1 MAHPSDASE
10 TRTLHPL
17 VLPARLSEAGAAE
30 LRRGLYV
37 DCETTGFSPEHDAV
51 IELALLPFTYTLA
64 GTVVEVLHDEAEVH
78 RNDPGRPL
86 PAEITHLTGLTDDD
100 VRGEVIDVEAA
111 GALIEGSGL
120 IVAHNARFDRPFVER
135 VPRPRARGP
144 GRARARRFLRVSE
157 GFASQALHCLL
168 CAYGVY
174 ARDRHRAL
182 ADCEA
187 GVWLLAQRLPVSG
200 DSVLAAMRRRA
211 LTPTV
216 RLWAIRAPFASKE
229 ALRARGYRWM
239 PEMRDGIERSWWT
252 DVEPDE
258 AESELAWLL
267 EAVYGGTWGYL
278 PPGGIPQRRVT
289 AFDRWR
295 TDPSDLAHPASL
307 SPAPSARPRG
317 RTARP
322 GLVPATRTSRA
333 RSRLRGGIP
342 TYRVGVRSR
351 STRDSRA
358 SNSGCSP

>member
-1 MAHPSDASE
+1 MAHASDTGE

-17 VLPARLSEAGAAE
+17 ALPARLSDPGAGE

-64 GTVVEVLHDEAEVH
+64 GTVVEVLHDEAQAH

-111 GALIEGSGL
+111 SALIERSGL

-135 VPRPRARGP
+135 VLPA
-144 GRARARRFLRVSE
+144 ARARPWACTRAEVPWTAE

-216 RLWAIRAPFASKE
+216 RLWAIRAPFESKE

-258 AESELAWLL
+258 AESELAWLR
-267 EAVYGGTWGYL
+267 EAVYEGTWGYL
-278 PPGGIPQRRVT
+278 PPGGIPQRCVT

-295 TDPSDLAHPASL
+295 TDPSDLAHPAPVVAGAL
-307 SPAPSARPRG
+307 GPAA
-317 RTARP
+317 A
-322 GLVPATRTSRA
+322 
-333 RSRLRGGIP
+333 
-342 TYRVGVRSR
+342 
-351 STRDSRA
+351 
-358 SNSGCSP
+358 